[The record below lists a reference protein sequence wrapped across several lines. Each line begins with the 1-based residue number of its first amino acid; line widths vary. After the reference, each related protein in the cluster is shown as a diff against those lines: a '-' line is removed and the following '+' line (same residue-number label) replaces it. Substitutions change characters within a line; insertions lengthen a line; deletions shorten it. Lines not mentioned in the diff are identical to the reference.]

1 MPSRTI
7 HFLFLLFVV
16 LGALGGI
23 VSQAQD
29 SAQKSD
35 DVVYELHNAGDY
47 GIKFPKAI
55 YAPDPE
61 YTDKARRK
69 KINGNVV
76 VSLIVTPEG
85 TVRDPKIAASLDKDL
100 DQQALAALSKWKFE
114 PATKDGKPVTVRIS
128 TEVSFRIH

>member
-16 LGALGGI
+16 SGAVGGI

-29 SAQKSD
+29 SAQKSE

-47 GIKFPKAI
+47 GIKSPKAI

-69 KINGNVV
+69 KINGTVV

-85 TVRDPKIAASLDKDL
+85 TVRDPRIVTSLDKDL
-100 DQQALAALSKWKFE
+100 DQQALATLSKWKFE

>member
-16 LGALGGI
+16 LRAPGGI
-23 VSQAQD
+23 VSQSQD

-69 KINGNVV
+69 KINGTVV
-76 VSLIVTPEG
+76 VSLIITPEG
-85 TVRDPKIAASLDKDL
+85 TVRDPKITASLDKDL

>member
-47 GIKFPKAI
+47 GIKSPKAI

-61 YTDKARRK
+61 YTDKTRRK
-69 KINGNVV
+69 KINGAVV

-85 TVRDPKIAASLDKDL
+85 TVRDPKIVTSLDKDL

>member
-1 MPSRTI
+1 MLSRTI
-7 HFLFLLFVV
+7 RFLVLLFVV
-16 LGALGGI
+16 PGALGRT

-35 DVVYELHNAGDY
+35 DVVYDLHNAGDY
-47 GIKFPKAI
+47 GIKPPKTV

-69 KINGNVV
+69 KINGTVI

-85 TVRDPKIAASLDKDL
+85 TVRDPKIMTSLDNDL
-100 DQQALAALSKWKFE
+100 DRQALATLSKWKFE
-114 PATKDGKPVTVRIS
+114 PATKDGKPVSVRIN
-128 TEVSFRIH
+128 TEVSFSIR